1 VLVAI
6 SLPPLTE
13 DTKRDSPIEAH
24 PGRALAA
31 AKAALIAEIA

>member
-1 VLVAI
+1 M

-13 DTKRDSPIEAH
+13 ETKRHSPTEAH
-24 PGRALAA
+24 PAMALAA

>member
-13 DTKRDSPIEAH
+13 ETKRHSPIEAH